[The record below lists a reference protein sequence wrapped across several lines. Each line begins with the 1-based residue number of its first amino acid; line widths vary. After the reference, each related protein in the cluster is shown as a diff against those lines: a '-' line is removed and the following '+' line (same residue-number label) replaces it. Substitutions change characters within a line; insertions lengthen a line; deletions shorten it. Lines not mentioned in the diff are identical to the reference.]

1 MSAIPILLYHSVS
14 REPSA
19 LIRPFT
25 VTPEVFG
32 SHMDCVIEQGR
43 VSLTVSELAAALEG
57 TIPLP
62 ERPVVVTFDDGFA
75 DFQEVALPALRAR
88 GLGVTLYVTTGFL
101 RGSRGAAHSPGF
113 EDRMLAWSQLPELAT
128 EGVELGGHSHTHPHL
143 DTLSPAQ
150 ARVEIMRCKTLLE
163 ERLGTPVRSF
173 AYPNGYSSRTVR
185 RLVREAGYRSA
196 CSVKDQL
203 SSPDDDVF
211 SLARLMVRADTSLA
225 ELRTW
230 LAGAGPPIAPTRE
243 RLRTKAWRLHRRMRA
258 LATGRPGS
266 DIH

>member
-1 MSAIPILLYHSVS
+1 MIAIPILLYHSVS
-14 REPSA
+14 RAPSP

-32 SHMDCVIEQGR
+32 THMDCVIEQGR
-43 VSLTVSELAAALEG
+43 VSLTISDLAAALEG

-75 DFQEVALPALRAR
+75 DFQDTALPALRAR
-88 GLGVTLYVTTGFL
+88 GLAVTLYVTTGFL
-101 RGSRGAAHSPGF
+101 RGSRGAASAPGF
-113 EDRMLAWSQLPELAT
+113 DDRMLAWSQLPELES

-150 ARVEIMRCKTLLE
+150 AREQITRCKTLLE
-163 ERLGTPVRSF
+163 ERLTRPVRSF

-203 SSPDDDVF
+203 SSKDDDIF
-211 SLARLMVRADTSLA
+211 ALARLMVRADTSLPV
-225 ELRTW
+225 LRSW
-230 LAGAGPPIAPTRE
+230 LAGVGPPIAPTRE
-243 RLRTKAWRLHRRMRA
+243 RLRTRAWRLNRRMRA
-258 LATGRPGS
+258 LATGRPTS
-266 DIH
+266 DIR